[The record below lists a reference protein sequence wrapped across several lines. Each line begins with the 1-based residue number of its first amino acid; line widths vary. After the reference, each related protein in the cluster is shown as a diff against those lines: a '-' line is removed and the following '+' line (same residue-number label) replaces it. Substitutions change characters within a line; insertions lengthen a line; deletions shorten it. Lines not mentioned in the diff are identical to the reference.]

1 MEWTSKAHGNALVV
15 RPTGAI
21 DHDSAEAFQENLTAA
36 LEQLTETDG
45 PLVID
50 FSGVD
55 YMSSVGLRV
64 LMRVSKTA
72 KTKSVQLAVANLNET
87 MVEIFQISRF
97 DKLFPLHDSVDAA
110 IAG

>member
-1 MEWTSKAHGNALVV
+1 MEWTTKARGNALVV

-50 FSGVD
+50 FSGGLLHVQRRAACVD
-55 YMSSVGLRV
+55 ARFQDREDKVRSVGGR
-64 LMRVSKTA
+64 
-72 KTKSVQLAVANLNET
+72 
-87 MVEIFQISRF
+87 
-97 DKLFPLHDSVDAA
+97 
-110 IAG
+110 